1 MTKKEKEKKQ
11 MSNEFPINQ
20 NNMYSQQYPYQR
32 AAAPA
37 SYPYPLAPQ
46 IPQMPLNYIKG
57 RPVVSI
63 EEARASQI
71 DLDGSLYVFTDIGN
85 NKIYTKQINPM
96 TGTATLNVFVLSN
109 NDAATTVPEY
119 VTKEEFNRA
128 INELR
133 TSLTPTNVSTTQ
145 APPRPQITANF

>member
-1 MTKKEKEKKQ
+1 MY
-11 MSNEFPINQ
+11 NDLPNQ
-20 NNMYSQQYPYQR
+20 TGMAYPQYPYQR
-32 AAAPA
+32 NANPQFTPQITPNAAAA
-37 SYPYPLAPQ
+37 QIPYGLAPQ
-46 IPQMPLNYIKG
+46 FPQSYLKG

-109 NDAATTVPEY
+109 DDAATAVPEY

-133 TSLTPTNVSTTQ
+133 TSLTQTNVSTTQ
-145 APPRPQITANF
+145 APPRQPITANF

>member
-1 MTKKEKEKKQ
+1 

-20 NNMYSQQYPYQR
+20 SNMYSQQYPYQR

-46 IPQMPLNYIKG
+46 IPQMPQNYIKG

-71 DLDGSLYVFTDIGN
+71 DFDGSVYVFTDIGN
-85 NKIYTKQINPM
+85 NKIYTKQINPL
-96 TGTATLNVFVLSN
+96 TGTATLNVFVLSKE
-109 NDAATTVPEY
+109 DAAVAPPEY
-119 VTKEEFNRA
+119 VTRS
-128 INELR
+128 ELNQII
-133 TSLTPTNVSTTQ
+133 TELKNSFIQTPATATQ
-145 APPRPQITANF
+145 APPPKQQVIANF